1 MVCMYVCVCVS
12 VSLPVRVRVRVRV
25 CMLREDV
32 VAMMIAALI
41 AAIVQT

>member
-1 MVCMYVCVCVS
+1 MYVCVCVS
-12 VSLPVRVRVRVRV
+12 VSLPVRVRVRV